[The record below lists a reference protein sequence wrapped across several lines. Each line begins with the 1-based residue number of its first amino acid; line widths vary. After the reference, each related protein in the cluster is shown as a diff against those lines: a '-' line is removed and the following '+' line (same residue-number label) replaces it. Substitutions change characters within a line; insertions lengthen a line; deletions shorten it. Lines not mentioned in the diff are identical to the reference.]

1 LLVLLRQDLN
11 QLFRIRR
18 TEGKRTE
25 QESTFKRLRPLLF
38 AVLIGAAII
47 WAILSIVPLFG
58 WSSIALILLDNLDI
72 GATLFNFI
80 LIISLIGSIMV
91 SATTVGN
98 SQRMEYLL
106 TMPLAMRTVFL
117 EKTIVVI
124 LNNAVLFLGIGVPV
138 FIGLSIVSAA
148 PLAFLSVVV
157 FVVLILSLVTIGVS
171 LGGLCGLLFS
181 RLLAGR
187 RTLKQVGWF
196 LASSL
201 SILVIV
207 LYYYTLYTSNG
218 SGVFE
223 WLFELARSLG
233 LSSRFTPGYPV
244 STLSLG
250 ILIGVPPNPADVLT
264 GVVFIAFGLLLAHA
278 NSYVSEL
285 AHYSGWLAS
294 GSKRTSVK
302 DVRKSHALWNPQ
314 PIPGFQFNQT
324 VSVSI
329 WYNISSIRREGR
341 VLAQYLMGPIR
352 FVIFLVLPFVAVGE
366 LAMEFTPYFILA
378 AVVPFAVSYGV
389 YFAGYETVY
398 EGRNLMTLQLA
409 ATNMADYVKGKVI
422 SAIPFVLITSIA
434 ISVLLF
440 FVGPVVLPY
449 LFGVPIACVF
459 ITLAAGAI
467 AANAAAI
474 GGDFRAER
482 SVLRQRGAAVQM
494 PIRGW
499 SMLRAQLIPYVLGY
513 IGIYSMVGVGLLVSA
528 LYGAVLGVVA
538 GYAVIGLFGLVC
550 YSLYNHYS
558 HSAGVKLAQMEAS
571 KYL

>member
-1 LLVLLRQDLN
+1 LIVLLRQDLN

-18 TEGKRTE
+18 TGGKRTE

-38 AVLIGAAII
+38 AVIIGVVII
-47 WAILSIVPLFG
+47 WAILTVVPLFG
-58 WSSIALILLDNLDI
+58 WSRIALILLDNLDI

-80 LIISLIGSIMV
+80 LIISLLGSIMV

-106 TMPLAMRTVFL
+106 TMPLTMRTVFL

-124 LNNAVLFLGIGVPV
+124 LNNAVLFLGIGIPV
-138 FIGLSIVSAA
+138 FIGLSIASYA
-148 PLAFLSVVV
+148 PLAGFSVLI
-157 FVVLILSLVTIGVS
+157 FSVLILSLVTIGVS
-171 LGGLCGLLFS
+171 FGGLLGLFFS

-196 LASSL
+196 LGSSL
-201 SILVIV
+201 AIIATAV
-207 LYYYTLYTSNG
+207 YYYTFYTSDG
-218 SGVFE
+218 AGVFE
-223 WLFELARSLG
+223 WVFELARSFG
-233 LSSRFTPGYPV
+233 LSSRFSPGYPV

-250 ILIGVPPNPADVLT
+250 ILIGVSPNPVDALVGLF
-264 GVVFIAFGLLLAHA
+264 FIAFGLLLAYV

-294 GSKRTSVK
+294 GSKRTSAK
-302 DVRKSHALWNPQ
+302 DVRKTHTSWNPQ
-314 PIPGFQFNQT
+314 PIPGMKFDQT

-329 WYNISSIRREGR
+329 WYNISTIRREGR

-366 LAMEFTPYFILA
+366 YAMGLTPYFILA

-434 ISVLLF
+434 ISILLF
-440 FVGPVVLPY
+440 FVGPVILPY
-449 LFGVPIACVF
+449 LLGVPIACVF
-459 ITLAAGAI
+459 ICLAAGAI

-499 SMLRAQLIPYVLGY
+499 SMLRAQLVPYVVGY
-513 IGIYSMVGVGLLVSA
+513 VGIYSMVGVGILVTT
-528 LYGAVLGVVA
+528 LYGAAIGLVA
-538 GYAVIGLFGLVC
+538 AYAILGLFGLVC

-558 HSAGVKLAQMEAS
+558 HSAGIKLAQIEAS